1 MRYTILIGL
10 LAAVALPARAEI
22 PLDAAE
28 VIQPAQLIRDNRTT
42 ALQVRQTLAEGD
54 IIKTGGSRASVTM
67 HFARDGILT
76 LGTSSQLLIHGAS
89 PANLGRGEVL
99 RAQLVRGEL
108 TLEAY
113 PASNTVPKDYRL
125 NVGPLQVRALGAD
138 MWAFANSEGEAVC
151 LHQGALEIT
160 GSVGEQRLDFAGDC
174 LRHRTGGPLQFLPG
188 GETELKDRLLTA
200 EQSTVD
206 TAEAELRPVNVTTP
220 PKIQV
225 TPAPVV
231 VAAVAAPVSAP
242 VSTPASAPAPRK
254 AVNTSPQWVV
264 VIATARS
271 REAAE
276 GIAYKLAKRTLRTTV
291 RETGKPQAPYSVTF
305 GNFATQKEAT
315 QFSKKLQ
322 RKYHLKVLRVAAL
335 S

>member
-10 LAAVALPARAEI
+10 LAAIALPARAEI

-28 VIQPAQLIRDNRTT
+28 VIQPVQLIRGNHTT
-42 ALQVRQTLAEGD
+42 ALQARQTLAESD
-54 IIKTGGSRASVTM
+54 IIKTGGNRAAVTL

-76 LGTSSQLLIHGAS
+76 LGSSSQLLIHGAS

-125 NVGPLQVRALGAD
+125 NIGPLQVRALGAD
-138 MWAFANSEGEAVC
+138 LWAYVSSVGEAVC

-160 GSVGEQRLDFAGDC
+160 GSAGEQRLDFAGDC
-174 LRHRTGGPLQFLPG
+174 LLHRAGGPLQFMPG
-188 GETELKDRLLTA
+188 GEPELKDRLLTA

-206 TAEAELRPVNVTTP
+206 IAEAELRPVNVTTP
-220 PKIQV
+220 VKVQLTP
-225 TPAPVV
+225 TPA
-231 VAAVAAPVSAP
+231 A
-242 VSTPASAPAPRK
+242 APAPAPAPAPHK

-264 VIATARS
+264 VLATARS
-271 REAAE
+271 RAAADD
-276 GIAYKLAKRTLRTTV
+276 IAFKLGKRTLRTTV
-291 RETGKPQAPYSVTF
+291 RETGKPQAPFSVTF
-305 GNFATQKEAT
+305 GSFATQKEAT

-322 RKYHLKVLRVAAL
+322 RKYHLKVIRVAAL
-335 S
+335 SQFR